1 MLYFTLQFIS
11 YPWGAF
17 LLGTCPR
24 LGWPWVI
31 KQFINIDREG
41 LVEIRKSNWKLPQ
54 MGSNF
59 EQNYS
64 EENKAELWV
73 RRGRCPSHN
82 NIASFL
88 QETYSKLMHKIGGC
102 LRIQFIFK
110 IGMICIDSCQTIFP
124 VNIENKIKENRS
136 RTSTSHFHL
145 QRKKWRKRG
154 TEEEWLDLNI
164 SMYKLYLNYSGS
176 FMPLSVE
183 ESFPNWEATDIG
195 LYNDSS
201 QRQFQECTPW

>member
-88 QETYSKLMHKIGGC
+88 QETYSKLMHK
-102 LRIQFIFK
+102 
-110 IGMICIDSCQTIFP
+110 SQTIFP

-154 TEEEWLDLNI
+154 TEEGWLDLNI

-201 QRQFQECTPW
+201 QR